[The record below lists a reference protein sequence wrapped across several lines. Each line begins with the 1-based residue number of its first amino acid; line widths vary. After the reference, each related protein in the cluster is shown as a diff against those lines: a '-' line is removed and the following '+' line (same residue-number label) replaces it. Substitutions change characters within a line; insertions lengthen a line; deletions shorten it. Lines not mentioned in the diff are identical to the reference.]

1 MATTKI
7 SNSGLVSAKY
17 NALSADNNYMET
29 IASTLVGAGGAS
41 SITFSNIPQ
50 GYKHLQIR
58 FIARGS
64 AATNEVW
71 AQFNSDTGSN
81 YSTHQVYGSGAAAG
95 ASGTASTSYAKVGE
109 LSGTNASASIFG
121 VSVIDILDYAN
132 TNKYKTTRA
141 LTGTDINGSGGYIV
155 FVSGNWNSTSPI
167 NSITLY
173 YNTYSFLQY
182 SRFSLYGIK
191 G

>member
-1 MATTKI
+1 MATTKL
-7 SNSGLVSAKY
+7 SDSGLVGNKY
-17 NALSADNNYMET
+17 ENLSADNNYMET
-29 IASTLVGAGGAS
+29 IASTLLTGSAS
-41 SITFSNIPQ
+41 SVTFSNIPQ

-64 AATNEVW
+64 AQTNEVW

-109 LSGTNASASIFG
+109 LSGTNAGASIFG
-121 VSVIDILDYAN
+121 AGVVDILDYTN

-173 YNTYSFLQY
+173 YNTYSFSQY